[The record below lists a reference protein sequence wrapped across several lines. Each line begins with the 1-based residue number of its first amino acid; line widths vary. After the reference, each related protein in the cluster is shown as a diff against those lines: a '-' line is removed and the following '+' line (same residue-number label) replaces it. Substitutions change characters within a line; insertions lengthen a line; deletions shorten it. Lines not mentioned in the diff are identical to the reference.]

1 VIPPFPIV
9 TNLQMRPLCAA
20 ATVSPAGNY
29 LHCDAAR
36 FEGLDELRY
45 HYRCGAPQNGQ
56 KSAASANTL
65 RQNRHLILTTS
76 RVMISFSRICGVCSA
91 GE

>member
-1 VIPPFPIV
+1 MIPPFPIV

-45 HYRCGAPQNGQ
+45 PLPLRGTAERTEVGCFREHI
-56 KSAASANTL
+56 AAEPAL
-65 RQNRHLILTTS
+65 DLDD
-76 RVMISFSRICGVCSA
+76 FSRDDLFLPDLRGL
-91 GE
+91 